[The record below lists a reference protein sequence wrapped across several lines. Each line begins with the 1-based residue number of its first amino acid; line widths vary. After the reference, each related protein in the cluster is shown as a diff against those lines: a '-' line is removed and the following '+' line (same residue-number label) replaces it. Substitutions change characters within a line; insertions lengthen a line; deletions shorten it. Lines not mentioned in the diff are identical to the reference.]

1 MTSRAQDD
9 PTVSPPVDPRTD
21 GKWWL
26 REQDEREDAANTTAR
41 KPEDE

>member
-1 MTSRAQDD
+1 MSRAQDD
-9 PTVSPPVDPRTD
+9 PTQTPPVDPRID

-26 REQDEREDAANTTAR
+26 REQDERDDAQ